1 MEPALGW
8 DPIGKPE
15 GVALGVVAD
24 VGRITPYGEAAE
36 YGEFSDRAARLSD
49 RYEAAGPPC
58 VRVGSESFAAHRFVH
73 SKAFASKD

>member
-36 YGEFSDRAARLSD
+36 YGEFSDRAAR
-49 RYEAAGPPC
+49 YEAAGRGVC
-58 VRVGSESFAAHRFVH
+58 SCWIGELYGT
-73 SKAFASKD
+73 